1 MHCFRCG
8 ENIPV
13 LQIMLEIK
21 TDSNSERFA
30 NNQMNTEDA
39 FEDWTAKYV
48 RNVRIQE
55 KCIEL
60 MQDYA
65 DKKKKKVS
73 ANQQGFSK

>member
-1 MHCFRCG
+1 
-8 ENIPV
+8 
-13 LQIMLEIK
+13 
-21 TDSNSERFA
+21 
-30 NNQMNTEDA
+30 MNTEDA

-65 DKKKKKVS
+65 DKKKKKS
-73 ANQQGFSK
+73 QPTSKGFPNSGIQLTPGRGTLGPRTPV